1 VSALQ
6 DAFEAKFPMPADCI
20 RCGERYA
27 ATSFNAWAAHSYIE
41 KFDGWRL
48 GYTAASD
55 EQAAKV
61 AALKS
66 TLEATKRAALAGMD
80 AVNSACRIQYE
91 EAARLRAES
100 SPEALASERAAN
112 ALLTDENE
120 RLRFTIARLEVQW
133 NDAEKRAMLNHKKAE
148 AARAAAL
155 DEAALAIED
164 HNRLGR
170 EWVPGSLWDNLQNEA
185 AARVAALKEKA

>member
-1 VSALQ
+1 
-6 DAFEAKFPMPADCI
+6 MPADCI

-112 ALLTDENE
+112 ALLTDENDT
-120 RLRFTIARLEVQW
+120 LRVRCNALQASLEIELEHTAKLREQS
-133 NDAEKRAMLNHKKAE
+133 
-148 AARAAAL
+148 AAPRAAAL
-155 DEAALAIED
+155 DEAAAVIRE
-164 HNRLGR
+164 HNREGR
-170 EWVPGSLWDNLQNEA
+170 GWIPGSLWDTLANEA

>member
-1 VSALQ
+1 MSAAQ
-6 DAFEAKFPMPADCI
+6 DAFEALFPMPRDCT

-27 ATSFNAWAAHSYIE
+27 ATHFNAWDAHAYVN
-41 KFDGWRL
+41 KFDGFK
-48 GYTAASD
+48 AAY
-55 EQAAKV
+55 
-61 AALKS
+61 ALVES
-66 TLEATKRAALAGMD
+66 TKRAALAGMD
-80 AVNSACRIQYE
+80 AATSASTIRLE

-185 AARVAALKEKA
+185 AARVAALKGKKA

>member
-1 VSALQ
+1 MSALQ

-112 ALLTDENE
+112 AILTAENE
-120 RLRFTIARLEVQW
+120 RLSALVET
-133 NDAEKRAMLNHKKAE
+133 
-148 AARAAAL
+148 ARAAAL

-185 AARVAALKEKA
+185 AARVRALKEKKA